1 MTGRREGLQRI
12 EKDALGGF
20 ARHPTWAARLL
31 SVNPAIVL
39 QVFSDTPQWRK
50 AAGRNYFS
58 RKRRIRCRTEE
69 YIAGVTRPVCVF
81 CWLG

>member
-12 EKDALGGF
+12 EKDTLGGS

-31 SVNPAIVL
+31 SANPAIAL
-39 QVFSDTPQWRK
+39 QAFSDTPWRM
-50 AAGRNYFS
+50 AAGRYYFS
-58 RKRRIRCRTEE
+58 RKRRIRRRTEE